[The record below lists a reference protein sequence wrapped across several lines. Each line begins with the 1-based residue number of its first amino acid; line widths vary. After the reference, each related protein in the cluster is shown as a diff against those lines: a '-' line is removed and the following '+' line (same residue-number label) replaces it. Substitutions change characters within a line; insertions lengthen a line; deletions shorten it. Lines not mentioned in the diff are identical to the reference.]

1 MNRPSLK
8 GTSKEVLEYIDELE
22 ALVEG
27 LRDNG
32 PVQLMRSL
40 NRKMMTLA
48 KDVDAMELDLTA
60 DDKALDRF
68 IKMATISRAWTVDF
82 KAFTQEYGPQIKE
95 ESTAGQPLIE
105 RIINKRS
112 EKSS

>member
-8 GTSKEVLEYIDELE
+8 GTPKEVLEYIEQLE
-22 ALVEG
+22 SLVEG
-27 LRDNG
+27 LKDNG
-32 PVQLMRSL
+32 PVQLMRAL
-40 NRKMMTLA
+40 NRKMMSLA
-48 KDVDAMELDLTA
+48 NDVDEMELNLTA

-95 ESTAGQPLIE
+95 DSSVGQPLIE
-105 RIINKRS
+105 RLINKRS